1 MSGFRGG
8 PRGRRR
14 GGQGNNWQMRGAGRG
29 VYQEREY
36 GYSNQRQRGFRRG
49 APRARAGGRGYQSY
63 HMQHNPR
70 GYRRAPRQRGGARGD
85 RMDRSQSYE
94 SYHTHPNQQGF
105 RGRHASRARTD
116 TRNIGKGRGSG
127 RGICYNFQNGQCP
140 YGTECVLQHVSTA
153 HKPKAAP
160 SPSKSTHSPSTQR
173 PCFEFQQLG
182 TCIRGNSC
190 PFLHTEHHLTLPE
203 GLTLQYSDDATSL
216 RYTDKV
222 MQITETQGVIMSS
235 ELHAL
240 ITFDLSDCDMLK
252 EDIQVGCVVEYA
264 LQGSKAVHV
273 SFPIV
278 VYRWKQYNEQ
288 ARNWK
293 ICSDQQSVHYEKTY
307 NKNHLNIDTEMHLD
321 GKRLCRFSRFEGKV
335 SRIGYVKYGG
345 RYSVPFESDEC
356 DFNMNLLNEGD
367 QLSYEIKREED
378 AVGAIKLKC
387 IGVKYLP
394 LRYLWQRKDVKAK
407 GRWISC
413 GMKQSV
419 AMDRKYYQVYKR
431 NKEKDITQ
439 DGVKYRRITR
449 FIGVIADISE
459 DDGTGTIQFD
469 LNHRSDED
477 QKESLYTDIN
487 VSFRLEDYEKNAFSK
502 HDPVEFELRNENGIS
517 MAGHLCN
524 PEYSPQKRRI
534 GTITQI
540 DKANKCGLIEKWPF
554 NFADCNGFDA
564 HFVTIGTRIEYETKY
579 LYKQSAYHA
588 VKICLDL
595 LKYQWLTQSSQTA
608 VWESHGMNKSRELEA
623 VHNTNK
629 TKKTK
634 RNDPRIDVPGHIR
647 MNRFHSKVIELR
659 SKCGLV
665 EDLAIW
671 FDLKEC
677 KFDPKYLRKGDQISY
692 ELKK

>member
-1 MSGFRGG
+1 
-8 PRGRRR
+8 
-14 GGQGNNWQMRGAGRG
+14 
-29 VYQEREY
+29 
-36 GYSNQRQRGFRRG
+36 
-49 APRARAGGRGYQSY
+49 
-63 HMQHNPR
+63 
-70 GYRRAPRQRGGARGD
+70 
-85 RMDRSQSYE
+85 
-94 SYHTHPNQQGF
+94 
-105 RGRHASRARTD
+105 
-116 TRNIGKGRGSG
+116 
-127 RGICYNFQNGQCP
+127 
-140 YGTECVLQHVSTA
+140 
-153 HKPKAAP
+153 
-160 SPSKSTHSPSTQR
+160 
-173 PCFEFQQLG
+173 
-182 TCIRGNSC
+182 
-190 PFLHTEHHLTLPE
+190 
-203 GLTLQYSDDATSL
+203 
-216 RYTDKV
+216 
-222 MQITETQGVIMSS
+222 MSS

-278 VYRWKQYNEQ
+278 DYRWKEYNEK

-307 NKNHLNIDTEMHLD
+307 NKNHLNIDTEMRLD

-335 SRIGYVKYGG
+335 SRLNNDKTIGYVKYGG

-356 DFNMNLLNEGD
+356 DFNMNLLHEGD

-407 GRWISC
+407 GRDWISC
-413 GMKQSV
+413 GMQQSV
-419 AMDRKYYQVYKR
+419 EMDLKYYQVYKQNR
-431 NKEKDITQ
+431 ERDIAQ
-439 DGVKYRRITR
+439 NGVKYRRITR

-459 DDGTGTIQFD
+459 DDGTGTIHFD
-469 LNHRSDED
+469 LDDKGGDPDED
-477 QKESLYTDIN
+477 QKESLYTNIN
-487 VSFRLEDYEKNAFSK
+487 VSFRLEDCGKNTFSK
-502 HDPVEFELRNENGIS
+502 HDPVEFQLRNEKGIC
-517 MAGHLCN
+517 MAVHLCK

-534 GTITQI
+534 GIIAQI
-540 DKANKCGLIEKWPF
+540 DKANKCGLIETDRKKWPF

-579 LYKQSAYHA
+579 LYKQSAYYA

-692 ELKK
+692 ELKKQMHPNPLWKITRVRFANLIPFYWQVAHPGNEQYFAVPFRQNFDLEKKYNPSTNTKVKPSVESSDCCTVVVHLDKQRFEYKLPQDQEHWSDDMYDKLLLRINSQFKLHSSSTTSFSLQGDGGVDIDDMDDIKDQFDDEVRSIDLFVKVMLMTIRNWLSANQLSDIQFIANVASLDGLLSMDTQTLCACLPAMGLNSQQIARLTKALDQE